1 MHRLAGVL
9 AAVLLVGVV
18 PAHAEAPAE
27 DPRATSVTG
36 ACFGGPGRLSLTVH
50 PPAAAGGTYQV
61 DVTARRL
68 VDGSRWVI
76 GVAQETND
84 AGGAEKDFRRVA
96 DGGGWTVTAEFPSP
110 AAGDQ
115 TVFYVSAYE
124 HGARGHICYV
134 LNSPASPVGGLSR
147 CNNLGREV
155 VMLAR
160 ELDDDSTLIRSIL
173 LDVAPNSR
181 WHLELAATGA
191 ASRQVVEFD
200 DRAGKRG
207 YVWSR
212 VVIEGVKDPRLR
224 LVATNQKGGRCFLRL
239 NPANVTTDAPL
250 KLRGIAKSAP

>member
-1 MHRLAGVL
+1 MRRLVGVL
-9 AAVLLVGVV
+9 AAVLVLGVV

-27 DPRATSVTG
+27 DPRATAVTG

-50 PPAAAGGTYQV
+50 PPAAAGGRYQV

-76 GVAQETND
+76 GLAQEAND
-84 AGGAEKDFRRVA
+84 EGGAEKDFRRVA
-96 DGGGWTVTAEFPSP
+96 EGGGWTVAAEFPSP
-110 AAGDQ
+110 AASGEV
-115 TVFYVSAYE
+115 VFYVSAYE
-124 HGARGHICYV
+124 HGARRHGCYV
-134 LNSPASPVGGLSR
+134 LNSPASPVGGLSL
-147 CNNLGREV
+147 CNNPRRGV

-160 ELDDDSTLIRSIL
+160 ERDDGSTLIRSIL
-173 LDVAPNSR
+173 FNVGPDSR
-181 WHLELAATGA
+181 WHLELTATGA